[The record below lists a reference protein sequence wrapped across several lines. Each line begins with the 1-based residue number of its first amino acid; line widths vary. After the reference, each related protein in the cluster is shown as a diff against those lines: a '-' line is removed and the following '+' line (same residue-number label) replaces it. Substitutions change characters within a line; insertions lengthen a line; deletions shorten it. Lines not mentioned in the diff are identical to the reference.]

1 MGDHFVLL
9 VDRLI
14 TESTIEAAIQS
25 RNRMLQAN
33 IPAEEC
39 TVLDEK
45 TLEKL
50 RNGDLSMAQC
60 RICHDDDLDSNM
72 ETPCSCS
79 GSLKYAHRR
88 CVQRW
93 CNEKGDTTCEIC
105 HQEFKPDYTAPPPL
119 LELGQVPLHFRG
131 NWGISQREHRFITV
145 VPADSTFIDQQYPLS
160 STTSFIC
167 CRSLVL
173 IFMALL
179 ILRHTLPLVLT
190 GSNLHVFPLFTV
202 SLSPPQQIQ
211 GSKLMTPNCYFGFQ
225 LLFLRVLGIMLPI
238 YVVTK
243 AVATCRRH
251 SQTLDT
257 SHSEDSSD
265 EETDSWRLPQTQS
278 YIIGVR

>member
-25 RNRMLQAN
+25 RNRMLQVN
-33 IPAEEC
+33 THESEGEC
-39 TVLDEK
+39 KVLDEK

-50 RNGDLSMAQC
+50 RNGDLFMVQC
-60 RICHDDDLDSNM
+60 RICHDEDLDSNM

-93 CNEKGDTTCEIC
+93 CNEKGDTICEIC
-105 HQEFKPDYTAPPPL
+105 HQEFKPGYTAPAPL
-119 LELGQVPLHFRG
+119 LELGHVPLHFRG
-131 NWGISQREHRFITV
+131 NWGISQREHRFVAV
-145 VPADSTFIDQQYPLS
+145 VPADPAFVEDQYPVS

-190 GSNLHVFPLFTV
+190 GTNLHVFPLFT
-202 SLSPPQQIQ
+202 
-211 GSKLMTPNCYFGFQ
+211 
-225 LLFLRVLGIMLPI
+225 LLFLRVIGIMLPI

-243 AVATCRRH
+243 AAALCRRH
-251 SQTLDT
+251 SQTLEET
-257 SHSEDSSD
+257 SDSEDSSD
-265 EETDSWRLPQTQS
+265 EETDLLRLPQTQS
-278 YIIGVR
+278 YIIGVP